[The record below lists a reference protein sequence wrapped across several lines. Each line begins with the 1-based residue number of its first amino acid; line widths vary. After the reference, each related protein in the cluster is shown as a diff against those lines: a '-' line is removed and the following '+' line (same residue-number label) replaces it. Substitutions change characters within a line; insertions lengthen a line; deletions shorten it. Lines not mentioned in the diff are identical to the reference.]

1 MATAQRLGSTT
12 EKLYGQKGLTA
23 MLVNPMIT
31 QQTRYIRSYKATHY
45 LRQEIQMNEKA
56 ETYLITFEMT
66 SMTDPNK
73 WDWNSLLD
81 PTEDESYKVHSVG
94 QITRNNKET
103 AQ

>member
-1 MATAQRLGSTT
+1 
-12 EKLYGQKGLTA
+12 
-23 MLVNPMIT
+23 
-31 QQTRYIRSYKATHY
+31 
-45 LRQEIQMNEKA
+45 MNEKA

-81 PTEDESYKVHSVG
+81 PTEDESYKVHFVG